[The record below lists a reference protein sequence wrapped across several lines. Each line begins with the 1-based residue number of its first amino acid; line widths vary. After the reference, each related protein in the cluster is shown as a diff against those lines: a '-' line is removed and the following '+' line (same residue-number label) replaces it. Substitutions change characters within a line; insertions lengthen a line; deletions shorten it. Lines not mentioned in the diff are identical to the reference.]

1 MKKFKTIF
9 KVLTFINIEIVVM
22 VLFMI
27 GTILFGIN
35 YTNNS
40 IDYTKRLTDQIK
52 ENSELTVKLSDNIN
66 QFNLIDNILL
76 SKSLKGENI
85 SLNVEN
91 YVTYRDSFML
101 NKYEYLKV
109 DSLIKVKK
117 DLLYRIYLS
126 KKKDNLIGSDD
137 FEETDYIP
145 VIVERKELNVKKKG
159 LFRKTKVDTIVV
171 KDTIYKEVKSLNTS
185 KFLEAQDNFKKMIDS
200 EIENAIYYNNSL
212 SYQIRH
218 LLNFKISIINKR
230 NIKIQDSLTEE
241 LRSQFVKYVIT
252 MCFIL
257 VVFVFISILL
267 IYDIR
272 KKSKKEYRQRYL
284 ISLLLNKK

>member
-1 MKKFKTIF
+1 MRKFKTIF

-22 VLFMI
+22 VLFML

-35 YTNNS
+35 YTNNA

-109 DSLIKVKK
+109 DSLLSVKK

-126 KKKDNLIGSDD
+126 KKKDNLINYDD
-137 FEETDYIP
+137 FEEVDYIP
-145 VIVERKELNVKKKG
+145 FIVERKELNIKKKG
-159 LFRKTKVDTIVV
+159 LFKKSKVDTTLV
-171 KDTIYKEVKSLNTS
+171 KDTIYKEFKKLNTL
-185 KFLEAQDNFKKMIDS
+185 KILDAQEKFKKMIDS

-230 NIKIQDSLTEE
+230 NIKIQDSLIEE